1 MPLKVAP
8 MCTLAHTIGN
18 SAYAEKKWWLF
29 FNFGVSDGLFIYS
42 FHMNVTQNGRWF
54 IKIHSYL
61 GYDATKITENF
72 SVAFSWRLSQGFI
85 FQCGGFRA
93 FWRNLVLI
101 CLEIQHG
108 IAAAST
114 WNLKISSRQNC
125 FFNFN
130 GKIFPF
136 WLFLLLTRNLVWICN
151 IMKTLRKSRIKVKSP
166 LEVTDLESGK
176 LIHFIF
182 Y

>member
-1 MPLKVAP
+1 
-8 MCTLAHTIGN
+8 
-18 SAYAEKKWWLF
+18 
-29 FNFGVSDGLFIYS
+29 
-42 FHMNVTQNGRWF
+42 MNVTQNGRWF

-114 WNLKISSRQNC
+114 WNQDAPQYPAWNLKISSRQNC

-130 GKIFPF
+130 GKFFPF
-136 WLFLLLTRNLVWICN
+136 RLFQA
-151 IMKTLRKSRIKVKSP
+151 S
-166 LEVTDLESGK
+166 LEILSEFATSWKPYVNRGLK
-176 LIHFIF
+176 LNRRWRWPTWNQVN
-182 Y
+182 